1 MDTWPT
7 PFAQLIADELDAV
20 SASLTQAAAQASTV
34 ELDQTSVG
42 RLSRMD
48 AMQQQAMAQER
59 QQRLRQRQRQL
70 LAAQNRLTQG
80 TYGRCCECDEGIDP
94 ARLQQDPAVVFCMAC
109 QIERNESDRLR

>member
-1 MDTWPT
+1 MSALHA
-7 PFAQLIADELDAV
+7 PFVQLIALELNEVAT
-20 SASLTQAAAQASTV
+20 SLAQAAAEASTV

-70 LAAQNRLTQG
+70 LAAQDRLAKG
-80 TYGRCCECDEGIDP
+80 AFGRCCECDEDIDP

-109 QIERNESDRLR
+109 QIERNEPDRLR